1 MTFSAAEVAAIFS
14 VARDVSIVGVLLFV
28 LWGGARRIWIWGH
41 HYLELVARL
50 EESQR
55 AVERWQDKHLTLLE
69 TTRQALTLAER
80 RRR

>member
-1 MTFSAAEVAAIFS
+1 MAFTAAELAAIFS

-41 HYLELVARL
+41 HYVELAARL
-50 EESQR
+50 DESQR

-69 TTRQALTLAER
+69 TTRQALALAER
-80 RRR
+80 KRR

>member
-1 MTFSAAEVAAIFS
+1 MAFSAAELAAIFS

-41 HYLELVARL
+41 HYVELATRL

-55 AVERWQDKHLTLLE
+55 TVERWQDKHLTLLE
-69 TTRQALTLAER
+69 TTRQALALAER
-80 RRR
+80 KRR